1 VSKISK
7 NLAVFHS
14 NFETPAGQQA
24 EGNGNQ
30 LANQSNF
37 GSVAN
42 FPQCCTQSSL
52 QDRTVTKVKV
62 EEKSHGCINNANRKI
77 NDTGTKD
84 DKRSPPLA
92 MPLLSSIKQS
102 TMVKAVITIPMHIH
116 TLAHSGTVVN
126 DKGSNILFFR
136 HGRVGFW
143 FLV

>member
-1 VSKISK
+1 M
-7 NLAVFHS
+7 
-14 NFETPAGQQA
+14 
-24 EGNGNQ
+24 
-30 LANQSNF
+30 
-37 GSVAN
+37 VASTM
-42 FPQCCTQSSL
+42 PIA
-52 QDRTVTKVKV
+52 
-62 EEKSHGCINNANRKI
+62 KSTIREPK
-77 NDTGTKD
+77 TTKD
-84 DKRSPPLA
+84 PLA